1 MTIISSH
8 GKFVVVHEI
17 LIDNIKNIYIYI
29 FTCTNCKT
37 KNFYFLCQQIF
48 GYVCIFGKKKVF
60 CKML

>member
-17 LIDNIKNIYIYI
+17 LIDNINNIYIYI

-37 KNFYFLCQQIF
+37 KNFYLLC
-48 GYVCIFGKKKVF
+48 
-60 CKML
+60 